1 MGFEHILVERSG
13 AFGHRHDEPA
23 TAAQCAAPA
32 AHARATTR
40 INLVGLGL
48 SKPSVDPAPRGCS
61 QDGRMTDGS
70 SGGRSLG
77 QSSVQLPAE

>member
-48 SKPSVDPAPRGCS
+48 LNRPWIRRPVAVLR
-61 QDGRMTDGS
+61 TD
-70 SGGRSLG
+70 
-77 QSSVQLPAE
+77 A